1 VNRNGPKAT
10 NPKHAPP
17 FAKANH
23 AGEGDFDLELTLVRS
38 GAAALET
45 DALVVLEWE
54 GSRHPLLAKPL
65 SAFYEAAEIT
75 GKLLEFTLV
84 HGVEGCGARRVLI
97 AGAGKRDKFD
107 AGALRKIAGAAI
119 RFLKGKGVASAGFAL
134 DSDGLNT
141 AELVTAA
148 AEGALFGVWEPDRL
162 KTDKTGPKAVESV
175 VFAVGEGAPALLD
188 AALDHGRTIGEAVN
202 LSRDIAVEPP
212 NVLTPLAL
220 ADRARKMAE
229 AAGLS
234 IDVLDRDRMAQLG
247 MGALLGVAQ
256 GSAEPPA
263 LIVIK
268 YVPKTN
274 TSPATHLGFVG
285 KGVTFDTGG
294 ISIKPS
300 EGMEKMKYDMAG
312 AAAVIGAMQAIAHL
326 KPSVA
331 VTAFIPTVEN
341 MPGGKAQRPGDIVT
355 SLSGKTIEVL
365 NTDAEGRLILADA
378 ITYAKQ
384 LGCTHLIDTATL
396 TGAIVV
402 ALGHLSSG
410 AFTNNDELLGKW
422 MAASQ
427 QAGEKMWHMPLD
439 DEYRDML
446 NTVYADIGNIG
457 GRYGGA
463 CTAAMFIKEFVG
475 DTPWVHVDVAG
486 TAWLDDAK
494 PYLAKGP
501 TGVPLGSFVNL
512 ALNWK

>member
-1 VNRNGPKAT
+1 
-10 NPKHAPP
+10 
-17 FAKANH
+17 
-23 AGEGDFDLELTLVRS
+23 LELKLAPS
-38 GAAALET
+38 GAAALEV
-45 DALVVLEWE
+45 DALVVLEWK
-54 GSRHPLLAKPL
+54 GPVPGALSKAL
-65 SAFYEAAEIT
+65 SALYESGEIT
-75 GKLLEFTLV
+75 GKLLELTLV
-84 HGVEGCGARRVLI
+84 HGVDGYKARRVLF
-97 AGAGKRDKFD
+97 AGAGEKEKFD
-107 AGALRKIAGAAI
+107 AGALRRIAGASV
-119 RFLKGKGVASAGFAL
+119 RFLKGKGVSSVGFAL
-134 DSDGLNT
+134 DQDGLNT
-141 AELVTAA
+141 PEFVEAA
-148 AEGALFGVWEPDRL
+148 AEGALLGAWEPDRL
-162 KTDKTGPKAVESV
+162 KTVKEDGKAIDSVVLAALGGADLEVAVER
-175 VFAVGEGAPALLD
+175 A
-188 AALDHGRTIGEAVN
+188 RTIGEAAN
-202 LSRDIAVEPP
+202 LTRDIAVEPP
-212 NVLTPLAL
+212 NVLTPMAL

-229 AAGLS
+229 AAGLA
-234 IDVLDRDRMAQLG
+234 IEVLDQDRMRQLG

-263 LIVIK
+263 LIIIR
-268 YVPKTN
+268 YVPEK
-274 TSPATHLGFVG
+274 SSDPSTHLGFVG

-294 ISIKPS
+294 ISIKPA

-331 VTAFIPTVEN
+331 VTGIIPTVEN
-341 MPGGKAQRPGDIVT
+341 MPGGRAQRPGDIVT
-355 SLSGKTIEVL
+355 SLSGKTIEIL

-410 AFTNNDELLGKW
+410 AFTNNDSLLEKW
-422 MAASQ
+422 MAASR

-439 DEYRDML
+439 DEYRELL

-463 CTAAMFIKEFVG
+463 CTAAMFIREFVG

-494 PYLAKGP
+494 PYMAKGP
-501 TGVPLGSFVNL
+501 TGIPLGTFVNI
-512 ALNWK
+512 AMNWK